1 MRVFIP
7 TTTGWRV
14 TFFSFY
20 PIYLSASLPAALH
33 AVHRAQR
40 YVIVNPEP
48 AALHIA
54 AASSAG
60 QPPIA
65 NSSGNGAGGS
75 FKLAGG
81 GLTLAGDAQTAYRS

>member
-14 TFFSFY
+14 IFVSFY
-20 PIYLSASLPAALH
+20 SIFQLPAALH
-33 AVHRAQR
+33 AVNRAQR

-65 NSSGNGAGGS
+65 NSSRNGAGG
-75 FKLAGG
+75 FFELAGG
-81 GLTLAGDAQTAYRS
+81 GLTLAGDAQPAYTS